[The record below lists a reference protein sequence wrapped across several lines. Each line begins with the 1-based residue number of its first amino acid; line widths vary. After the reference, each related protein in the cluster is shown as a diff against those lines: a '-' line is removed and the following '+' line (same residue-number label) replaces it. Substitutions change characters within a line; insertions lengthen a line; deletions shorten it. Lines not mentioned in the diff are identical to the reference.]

1 MYTCGERILQGFKR
15 VEMLQTPWE
24 GEKRGQ
30 KLAGEKRLS
39 ENWIMFDRMCQSL
52 ALATSRFLLRTRT
65 GRSRTADCC
74 SSTTLCSTLF
84 VDIFH
89 LEDHLECCVEYFV
102 QSLLFLGRALN
113 KTLEGVL
120 FSSCLNLSIW
130 DALTEFCSITISLQL
145 FTEIELGANKNA
157 GASSGSGFD
166 LGDPLAA
173 CVFKGVALHEREAD
187 DETVGVG
194 VSNWAETTQ
203 VLVTSGVPDLQL
215 DFTTLVVLGSIVGV
229 KHGWLIQGG
238 EGLLCP
244 CHDNG
249 GLADSGITDKYELH
263 VVLLVLIN
271 QGFCLHH
278 CWNSLLDLSLIY

>member
-39 ENWIMFDRMCQSL
+39 ENWIMFGRMCQSL

-120 FSSCLNLSIW
+120 FSSCLNLSI
-130 DALTEFCSITISLQL
+130 
-145 FTEIELGANKNA
+145 
-157 GASSGSGFD
+157 
-166 LGDPLAA
+166 
-173 CVFKGVALHEREAD
+173 
-187 DETVGVG
+187 
-194 VSNWAETTQ
+194 
-203 VLVTSGVPDLQL
+203 
-215 DFTTLVVLGSIVGV
+215 
-229 KHGWLIQGG
+229 
-238 EGLLCP
+238 
-244 CHDNG
+244 
-249 GLADSGITDKYELH
+249 
-263 VVLLVLIN
+263 
-271 QGFCLHH
+271 
-278 CWNSLLDLSLIY
+278 